1 MMMRSILIK
10 PVITE
15 KLTLLQEKRN
25 QYAFEVDVKA
35 SKIDIRNAIQKKFN
49 VKVESIRTVHIKGKK
64 KSQFTRR
71 GRFEGYRPTIK
82 RAIVT
87 LSKDSKIDLFESAA

>member
-1 MMMRSILIK
+1 MPRSILIK
-10 PVITE
+10 PIITE
-15 KLTLLQEKRN
+15 KMNSLQEKMN

-35 SKIDIRNAIQKKFN
+35 NKLEIVNAIQKKFN
-49 VKVESIRTVHIKGKK
+49 VKVESVRTNTLKGKQ

-71 GRFEGYRPTIK
+71 GKFTGFKATKK

-87 LSKDSKIDLFESAA
+87 LAKDNKIDLFETA

>member
-1 MMMRSILIK
+1 MSRSILIK
-10 PVITE
+10 PIITE
-15 KLTLLQEKRN
+15 KMNNLQEKMN

-35 SKIDIRNAIQKKFN
+35 NKLEIVNAIQKKFN
-49 VKVESIRTVHIKGKK
+49 VKVESVRTNTLKGKQ

-71 GRFEGYRPTIK
+71 GKFTGFKAAKK

-87 LSKDSKIDLFESAA
+87 LAKDNKIDLFETA

>member
-1 MMMRSILIK
+1 MSRSILIK
-10 PVITE
+10 PIITE
-15 KLTLLQEKRN
+15 KMTNLQENMN

-35 SKIDIRNAIQKKFN
+35 NKLEIVNAIQKKFN
-49 VKVESIRTVHIKGKK
+49 VKVESVRTNTLKGKQ

-71 GRFEGYRPTIK
+71 GKFTGFKATKK

-87 LSKDSKIDLFESAA
+87 LAKDNKIDLFETA

>member
-1 MMMRSILIK
+1 MARSILIK

-15 KLTLLQEKRN
+15 KLTLLQEQKN
-25 QYAFEVDVKA
+25 QYAFEVDVNSTKV
-35 SKIDIRNAIQKKFN
+35 DIKNAIQSKFN
-49 VKVESIRTVHIKGKK
+49 VKVDSIRTVTSKGKR

-71 GRFEGYRPTIK
+71 GKFEGFRPSKK

-87 LSKDSKIDLFESAA
+87 LAKANKIDLFEACA

>member
-1 MMMRSILIK
+1 MSRSILIK
-10 PVITE
+10 PIITE
-15 KLTLLQEKRN
+15 KMTNLQEKMN

-35 SKIDIRNAIQKKFN
+35 NKLEIVNAIQKKFN
-49 VKVESIRTVHIKGKK
+49 VKVESVRTNTMKGKQ

-71 GRFEGYRPTIK
+71 GKFTGFKATKK

-87 LSKDSKIDLFESAA
+87 LAKDNKIDLFETA

>member
-1 MMMRSILIK
+1 MVRTILIK

-15 KLTLLQEKRN
+15 KMTLLQEQKN
-25 QYAFEVDVKA
+25 QYAFEVAKDA
-35 SKIDIRNAIQKKFN
+35 SKVDIKNAIQKKFN
-49 VKVESIRTVHIKGKK
+49 VKVDSVRTITQKGKR

-71 GRFEGYRPTIK
+71 GRYEGFRATTK

-87 LSKDSKIDLFESAA
+87 LAKDSKIDLFETTA